1 MRNMKVRTKL
11 LIVMFV
17 AIAALALCVV
27 FSTNSMA
34 QMQNQA
40 LEIIEND
47 ERESYDELIKQ
58 QVENVISLCQVI
70 YDKYQAGEYTEDEAK
85 KIAADEIR
93 ALRYGEGGYF
103 WVDQYDGTN
112 VVLLG
117 SQTEGTNRM
126 ETKDADGYQMVK
138 EIIRIGQEPDGGY
151 TDYVYPKEGETES
164 SPKRSYSKAFEP
176 FGWVIGTGNYTDH
189 IDDQIAAVKADFSNY
204 ASERRAVFSV
214 AAFIEGAIL
223 VALLIAII
231 ISIVK
236 PLQKAKESLKQMEQ
250 GDFSHA
256 LDANLLKQQDDFGQ
270 LAVSLEAM
278 RTEVGRLIGAVKEEA
293 LEITSM
299 VQEIDENITA
309 LDEEIESVSATT
321 EELAA
326 GMEETAASSEEIN
339 AMSHE
344 IESAAKSIAVRSQ
357 DGATEADGI
366 RERAVGIKTTT
377 DENDR
382 RTKQVHGEIN
392 SGLTK
397 ALEDIKVVDQIEVL
411 AESIMEITGQTN
423 LLALNASIE
432 AARAGEAGKGFAV
445 VADEIRVL
453 AEQSKAAVVHI
464 QDVTQNVVGA
474 VENLANGAKQLLEFV
489 GTDVVQNLAEF
500 SKIADSY
507 SQDAERV
514 DSLVT
519 DFSASSEELL
529 ASINGVMDAITEVSK
544 AATEGA
550 TGTSDIAEKTGVVV
564 TRASEIKE
572 KAAAAHASADEL
584 QKNVE
589 RFIV

>member
-17 AIAALALCVV
+17 AIAVLALCVV

-204 ASERRAVFSV
+204 ASERRAVFSA

-236 PLQKAKESLKQMEQ
+236 PLQKATESLKQMEQ

-256 LDANLLKQQDDFGQ
+256 LDANLLKQKDDFGQ
-270 LAVSLEAM
+270 LAVSLESM

-500 SKIADSY
+500 SQMADSY

>member
-17 AIAALALCVV
+17 AIAVLALCVV

-151 TDYVYPKEGETES
+151 TDYVYPKEGETEA

-204 ASERRAVFSV
+204 ASERRAVFSA

-357 DGATEADGI
+357 DGATEADEI

-489 GTDVVQNLAEF
+489 GTDVVQKLAEF

>member
-17 AIAALALCVV
+17 AIAVLALCVV

-204 ASERRAVFSV
+204 ASERRTVFSA
-214 AAFIEGAIL
+214 AAFIEGTIL

-236 PLQKAKESLKQMEQ
+236 PLQKAIESLKQMEQ

-270 LAVSLEAM
+270 LAVSLESM

-366 RERAVGIKTTT
+366 RERAVSIKTTT

-529 ASINGVMDAITEVSK
+529 ASINGVMDAITEVGK

>member
-1 MRNMKVRTKL
+1 M
-11 LIVMFV
+11 
-17 AIAALALCVV
+17 
-27 FSTNSMA
+27 
-34 QMQNQA
+34 
-40 LEIIEND
+40 
-47 ERESYDELIKQ
+47 RESYDELIKQ

-204 ASERRAVFSV
+204 ASERRAVFSA

-357 DGATEADGI
+357 DGATEADEI

>member
-58 QVENVISLCQVI
+58 QVEDVISLCQAI

-204 ASERRAVFSV
+204 ASERRAVFSA

-236 PLQKAKESLKQMEQ
+236 PLQKAIESLKQMEQ

-270 LAVSLEAM
+270 LAVSLESM
-278 RTEVGRLIGAVKEEA
+278 RTEVGRLIGSVKEEA

-382 RTKQVHGEIN
+382 RTRQVHGEIN

-500 SKIADSY
+500 CQIADSY

>member
-17 AIAALALCVV
+17 AIAVLALCVV

-204 ASERRAVFSV
+204 ASERRAVFSA

-236 PLQKAKESLKQMEQ
+236 PLQKAIESLKQMEQ

-270 LAVSLEAM
+270 LAASLESM

-366 RERAVGIKTTT
+366 RERAVAIKTTT

>member
-1 MRNMKVRTKL
+1 MRNMNVRTKL

-204 ASERRAVFSV
+204 ASERRAVFSA

-236 PLQKAKESLKQMEQ
+236 PLQKAIESLKQMEQ

-256 LDANLLKQQDDFGQ
+256 LDANLLKQKDDFGQ
-270 LAVSLEAM
+270 LAVSLESM

-357 DGATEADGI
+357 DGATEADEI

>member
-204 ASERRAVFSV
+204 ASERRAVFSA

-236 PLQKAKESLKQMEQ
+236 PLQKAIESLKQMEQ

-357 DGATEADGI
+357 DGATEADEI

>member
-17 AIAALALCVV
+17 AIAVLALCVV

-204 ASERRAVFSV
+204 ASERRAVFSA

-236 PLQKAKESLKQMEQ
+236 PLQKAIESLKQMEQ

-256 LDANLLKQQDDFGQ
+256 LDANLLKQKDDFGQ
-270 LAVSLEAM
+270 LAVSLESM

-500 SKIADSY
+500 SQMADSY

-572 KAAAAHASADEL
+572 KTAAAHASADEL

>member
-1 MRNMKVRTKL
+1 MGNMKVRTKL

-204 ASERRAVFSV
+204 ASERRAVFSA

-236 PLQKAKESLKQMEQ
+236 PLQKAIESLKQMEQ

-256 LDANLLKQQDDFGQ
+256 LDANLLKQKDDFGQ
-270 LAVSLEAM
+270 LAVSLESM

-500 SKIADSY
+500 SQMADSY

-572 KAAAAHASADEL
+572 KAAAAHTSADEL

>member
-17 AIAALALCVV
+17 AIAVLALCVV

-58 QVENVISLCQVI
+58 QVEDVISLCQAI

-204 ASERRAVFSV
+204 ASERRTVFSA

-236 PLQKAKESLKQMEQ
+236 PLQKAIESLKQMEQ

-270 LAVSLEAM
+270 LAVSLESM

-366 RERAVGIKTTT
+366 RERAVSIKTTT

-500 SKIADSY
+500 SQIADSY

>member
-17 AIAALALCVV
+17 AIAVLALCVV

-204 ASERRAVFSV
+204 ASERRTVFSA

-236 PLQKAKESLKQMEQ
+236 PLQKAIESLKQMEQ

-270 LAVSLEAM
+270 LAVSLESM

-366 RERAVGIKTTT
+366 RERAVSIKTTT

>member
-17 AIAALALCVV
+17 AIAVLALCVV

-204 ASERRAVFSV
+204 ASERRTVFSA
-214 AAFIEGAIL
+214 AAFIEGTIL

-236 PLQKAKESLKQMEQ
+236 PLQKAIESLKQMEQ

-270 LAVSLEAM
+270 LAVSLESM

-366 RERAVGIKTTT
+366 RERAVSIKTTT

>member
-17 AIAALALCVV
+17 AIAVLALCVV

-204 ASERRAVFSV
+204 ASERRAVFSA
-214 AAFIEGAIL
+214 AAFVEGAIL

-236 PLQKAKESLKQMEQ
+236 PLQKAIESLKQMEQ

-256 LDANLLKQQDDFGQ
+256 LDANLLKQKDDFGQ
-270 LAVSLEAM
+270 LAVSLESM

-500 SKIADSY
+500 SQIADSY

>member
-17 AIAALALCVV
+17 AIAVLALCVV

-204 ASERRAVFSV
+204 ASERRAVFSA

-236 PLQKAKESLKQMEQ
+236 PLQKAIESLKQMEQ

-256 LDANLLKQQDDFGQ
+256 LDANLLKQKDDFGQ
-270 LAVSLEAM
+270 LAVSLESM

-293 LEITSM
+293 LEITSV

>member
-17 AIAALALCVV
+17 AIAVLALCVV

-126 ETKDADGYQMVK
+126 EIKDADGYQMVK

-189 IDDQIAAVKADFSNY
+189 IDDQIAAIKADFSNY
-204 ASERRAVFSV
+204 ASERRAVFSA

-236 PLQKAKESLKQMEQ
+236 PLQKAIESLKQMEQ

-256 LDANLLKQQDDFGQ
+256 LDANLLKQKDDFGQ
-270 LAVSLEAM
+270 LAVSLESM

-500 SKIADSY
+500 SQMADSY

-572 KAAAAHASADEL
+572 KAAAAHTSADEL

>member
-204 ASERRAVFSV
+204 ASERRAVFSA

-236 PLQKAKESLKQMEQ
+236 PLQKANESLKQMEQ

-309 LDEEIESVSATT
+309 LDEEIKVFPPPQRNLRRVWKRLQHPRKKSMQCHMKLRVQQRVLQCVLRMVQRRRMKSVS
-321 EELAA
+321 
-326 GMEETAASSEEIN
+326 
-339 AMSHE
+339 
-344 IESAAKSIAVRSQ
+344 
-357 DGATEADGI
+357 
-366 RERAVGIKTTT
+366 
-377 DENDR
+377 
-382 RTKQVHGEIN
+382 
-392 SGLTK
+392 
-397 ALEDIKVVDQIEVL
+397 
-411 AESIMEITGQTN
+411 
-423 LLALNASIE
+423 
-432 AARAGEAGKGFAV
+432 
-445 VADEIRVL
+445 
-453 AEQSKAAVVHI
+453 
-464 QDVTQNVVGA
+464 
-474 VENLANGAKQLLEFV
+474 
-489 GTDVVQNLAEF
+489 VQ
-500 SKIADSY
+500 
-507 SQDAERV
+507 
-514 DSLVT
+514 
-519 DFSASSEELL
+519 
-529 ASINGVMDAITEVSK
+529 
-544 AATEGA
+544 
-550 TGTSDIAEKTGVVV
+550 
-564 TRASEIKE
+564 
-572 KAAAAHASADEL
+572 
-584 QKNVE
+584 
-589 RFIV
+589 

>member
-1 MRNMKVRTKL
+1 
-11 LIVMFV
+11 
-17 AIAALALCVV
+17 
-27 FSTNSMA
+27 
-34 QMQNQA
+34 
-40 LEIIEND
+40 
-47 ERESYDELIKQ
+47 
-58 QVENVISLCQVI
+58 
-70 YDKYQAGEYTEDEAK
+70 
-85 KIAADEIR
+85 
-93 ALRYGEGGYF
+93 
-103 WVDQYDGTN
+103 
-112 VVLLG
+112 
-117 SQTEGTNRM
+117 M

-204 ASERRAVFSV
+204 ASERRAVFSA

-357 DGATEADGI
+357 DGATEADEI

>member
-17 AIAALALCVV
+17 AIAVLALCVV

-58 QVENVISLCQVI
+58 QVEDVISLCQVI

-204 ASERRAVFSV
+204 ASERRTVFSA
-214 AAFIEGAIL
+214 AAFIEGVIL

-236 PLQKAKESLKQMEQ
+236 PLQKATESLKQMEQ

-256 LDANLLKQQDDFGQ
+256 LDANLLKQKDDFGQ
-270 LAVSLEAM
+270 LAVSLESM

-500 SKIADSY
+500 SQMADSY

>member
-17 AIAALALCVV
+17 AIAVLALCVV

-204 ASERRAVFSV
+204 ASERRTVFSA

-236 PLQKAKESLKQMEQ
+236 PLQKAIESLKQMEQ

-256 LDANLLKQQDDFGQ
+256 LDANLLKQKDDFGQ
-270 LAVSLEAM
+270 LAVSLESM

-500 SKIADSY
+500 SQMADSY

>member
-164 SPKRSYSKAFEP
+164 SPKHSYSKAFEP

-204 ASERRAVFSV
+204 ASERRAVFSA

-357 DGATEADGI
+357 DGATEADEI